1 MSVTFKYELDDE
13 TYQHVERLSE
23 EGNVLVDKND
33 FDGALKKFN
42 LALDLLPSPKKNWE
56 AALWLYAS
64 IGDMY
69 LFRKEFVAA
78 KNSFFE
84 ALNCPDGQGSPFVH
98 LRLGESLYE
107 LKEEEK
113 AVDHL
118 LRAYMLEGK
127 EIFVEEE
134 DKYFNFLKERV
145 EL

>member
-1 MSVTFKYELDDE
+1 MSVSFKYELDDE

-33 FDGALKKFN
+33 FDGALKKFSQ
-42 LALDLLPSPKKNWE
+42 ALELLPSPKRNWE
-56 AALWLYAS
+56 AAHWLYAG

-69 LFRKEFVAA
+69 LFKKEFEAA
-78 KNSFFE
+78 KNNFYE
-84 ALNCPDGQGSPFVH
+84 ALNCPDGQASAFVH

-107 LKEEEK
+107 LKEEER

-127 EIFVEEE
+127 GIFAEEE
-134 DKYFNFLKERV
+134 DKYFEFLKDRV